1 MTMLRRFRS
10 QSTALISAVVSA
22 MLMLLLAACS
32 SFGSGPSGEAQDS
45 AGGTPIAP
53 TPLPTKAV
61 ASRSSV
67 SADGVMALASPVLP
81 LAFETVARV
90 AAVNVE
96 VGQMVK
102 RGDLLATLDDS
113 SLREALADAKLN
125 QDLTEAQIRQQAN
138 TTRKEDID
146 SAKAAY
152 SAAVQQYNVIK
163 RGPTASEIE
172 QARLS
177 WEAAK
182 TQYLS
187 AQVDRDLACGNGL
200 ENPFCKQQEAALG
213 NAYESVASASDR
225 YQELLKPVSKEK
237 LTQAYAGVVSAQ
249 TRLQALQAPT
259 TDEQRNL
266 ALAQY
271 NQAKSAV
278 ARAESNLRKV
288 RLVSPCDC
296 VVQEVNI
303 AKGNLPSGPAFTL
316 VDLSGLLFKTTNLSE
331 RDVAAIK
338 EGSAAS
344 IRLKAFE
351 QAVTGKVS
359 SILAQSSGSQGGAAL
374 FTVLIALDAPN
385 PQLLPGMTGQ
395 AEIALR

>member
-1 MTMLRRFRS
+1 
-10 QSTALISAVVSA
+10 
-22 MLMLLLAACS
+22 
-32 SFGSGPSGEAQDS
+32 
-45 AGGTPIAP
+45 
-53 TPLPTKAV
+53 
-61 ASRSSV
+61 
-67 SADGVMALASPVLP
+67 
-81 LAFETVARV
+81 
-90 AAVNVE
+90 
-96 VGQMVK
+96 
-102 RGDLLATLDDS
+102 
-113 SLREALADAKLN
+113 
-125 QDLTEAQIRQQAN
+125 
-138 TTRKEDID
+138 
-146 SAKAAY
+146 
-152 SAAVQQYNVIK
+152 
-163 RGPTASEIE
+163 
-172 QARLS
+172 
-177 WEAAK
+177 
-182 TQYLS
+182 
-187 AQVDRDLACGNGL
+187 VDRDLACGNGL